1 MLRILRVLAHPVITC
16 KPPRIHLRIH
26 PLCSIKFLLV
36 DFPSTVSFPYLS
48 LRSVITS
55 RIYFVIFKMAPL
67 GQKLLSVFGLV
78 AAFQSSLV
86 AARNIDHDLVYSTDL
101 LNLLP

>member
-1 MLRILRVLAHPVITC
+1 
-16 KPPRIHLRIH
+16 
-26 PLCSIKFLLV
+26 
-36 DFPSTVSFPYLS
+36 
-48 LRSVITS
+48 
-55 RIYFVIFKMAPL
+55 MAPL

-86 AARNIDHDLVYSTDL
+86 TARNIDTDFVYSTDL